1 MQGRKR
7 PPPGAEHGRLVG
19 VRMQGGITAPA
30 CSSPAQRLTSREKQF
45 NKNKKTTSPHRKSTL
60 KIILISLKFFS
71 KHFNLSW
78 PPGFC

>member
-19 VRMQGGITAPA
+19 MRMQGGITAPA

-45 NKNKKTTSPHRKSTL
+45 NKNKKTTC
-60 KIILISLKFFS
+60 I
-71 KHFNLSW
+71 
-78 PPGFC
+78 